1 MRKILKAY
9 RVLLLIL
16 FVVIMTIGS
25 FLLYHFYNFIQPV
38 EYEKQAIRTIT
49 EPGELEVSI
58 TSSSKEPLGV
68 ILISP
73 SGREYTQSSRDVEN
87 TEDGSTRRLKILTA
101 DLGEWKIKYRNIPRI
116 TTSVSSNFNK
126 SNAAM
131 LVDTKAT
138 KDEKT
143 NKITVLINMSSKD
156 YKYTLKAVR
165 RSDGFSL
172 TSSGEGGT
180 TIELEPYPYEGVWDF
195 YLNTTRE
202 KETYST
208 MFSYTF

>member
-1 MRKILKAY
+1 MKKILKAY

-16 FVVIMTIGS
+16 FVVIMAIGS
-25 FLLYHFYNFIQPV
+25 FLLYRFYNFIQPV
-38 EYEKQAIRTIT
+38 EYEKQVIRTIT

-180 TIELEPYPYEGVWDF
+180 TIKLEPYPYEGVWDF
-195 YLNTTRE
+195 YLNTTRQ